1 MIVRELLTRIGY
13 VTDEQSAKK
22 AKSSID
28 GLRKAATAL
37 GVTLSA
43 GVVFRAFQNWVGM
56 ASDVDETMN
65 VVTTAFE
72 DQTDAVLDW
81 AKTTGEAVGRSE
93 FSLREYA
100 ATIGA
105 VVGPTLDSA
114 DATAELSTDMAQLAV
129 DLGSFFNATDTDA
142 LEALRSGLIGQAEPL
157 LRFGVAMNVA
167 ALDAFALEK
176 GLGKTTRKMSQA
188 EKITLRYRF
197 ILDQTA
203 KAQGDAEKT
212 SGGFAN
218 QAKRLEESLKT
229 LGVALGKE
237 LLPIA
242 LGLVKAFNNL
252 GGELSG
258 PVVSGLRLLVAPIK
272 GLGRFIELTL
282 EGIRQM
288 PTDLKIMSI
297 AFIVA
302 WVAALAPG
310 LLVYGLLALVGTAI
324 LAIVDDLN
332 AMGDGGKS
340 VIGGLVGE
348 FTYWLDQTDSI
359 LSAIGQIFK
368 NTVDYWVQY
377 FFGIENAIDKTV
389 DALVSFYDA
398 VVDVFVEGFG
408 LAIDKIKELTNLL
421 ETSGVL
427 DAVGTAARA
436 LGFNLGAPA
445 PQARLAGGGAGAT
458 NVTAPQNIEVT
469 VNAGN
474 ASPEQTAQLAGRAV
488 GTAAGAANRRLQHQL
503 RAGGGA

>member
-13 VTDEQSAKK
+13 QVDDGSAKK
-22 AKSSID
+22 AKSSFD
-28 GLRKAATAL
+28 GLKKAAIAL
-37 GVTLSA
+37 GATISA
-43 GVVFRAFQNWVGM
+43 GAVFRAFQNWVGM
-56 ASDVDETMN
+56 ASDVEETMN

-72 DQTDAVLDW
+72 DQTGAVLDW
-81 AKTTGEAVGRSE
+81 ARTTGEAVGRSE

-114 DATAELSTDMAQLAV
+114 DATAELSTDMAKLAV

-167 ALDAFALEK
+167 ALDAFALEQ
-176 GLGKTTRKMSQA
+176 GLGKTTRQMSQA

-197 ILDQTA
+197 IMDQTA

-229 LGVALGKE
+229 LRVGLGQQ

-242 LGLVKAFNNL
+242 LGLVEAFNGL
-252 GGELSG
+252 GESLRG
-258 PVVSGLRLLVAPIK
+258 PVVSGFRLMVAPIK
-272 GLGRFIELTL
+272 GLGRFIELLL

-288 PTDLKIMSI
+288 PSDLKILTA
-297 AFIVA
+297 AFIATWAV
-302 WVAALAPG
+302 VLAPG
-310 LLVYGLLALVGTAI
+310 LLVYGLLALIGTAI
-324 LAIVDDLN
+324 LAVVDDLN

-398 VVDVFVEGFG
+398 IVKVFVDGFG
-408 LAIDKIKELTNLL
+408 LAADKVKELTALL
-421 ETSGVL
+421 ERTGVMDTLAGLASG
-427 DAVGTAARA
+427 
-436 LGFNLGAPA
+436 LGFNLGGPA
-445 PQARLAGGGAGAT
+445 PQRRLAGGGAGAT
-458 NVTAPQNIEVT
+458 NVTAPQNIEVI

-488 GTAAGAANRRLQHQL
+488 GAAAGAANRRLQHQL
-503 RAGGGA
+503 RAGGGT